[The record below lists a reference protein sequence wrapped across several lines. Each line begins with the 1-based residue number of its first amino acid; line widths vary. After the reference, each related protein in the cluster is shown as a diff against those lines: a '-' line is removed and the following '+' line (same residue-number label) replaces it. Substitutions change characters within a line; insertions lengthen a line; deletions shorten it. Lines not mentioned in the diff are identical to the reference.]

1 MWKEKKECEKNVKRK
16 SMEES
21 GGGGYY
27 KKNINIVVYC
37 TDCVWYKLC
46 EIVRIIKCLSYLLV
60 VVIWLVLHICS

>member
-46 EIVRIIKCLSYLLV
+46 EIVRIIKC
-60 VVIWLVLHICS
+60 